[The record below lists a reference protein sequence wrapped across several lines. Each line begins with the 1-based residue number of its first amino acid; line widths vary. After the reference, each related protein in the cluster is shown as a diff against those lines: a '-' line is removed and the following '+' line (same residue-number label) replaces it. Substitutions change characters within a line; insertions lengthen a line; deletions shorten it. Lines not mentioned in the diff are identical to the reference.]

1 MAIHKIDGVDAV
13 EGGSVINSFPK
24 KFVTLECSLAASASI
39 TKGSWVQIDEAYT
52 TNGIGSGVKT
62 STANGV
68 DMVFGVATETVTNSS
83 SVTATFQIKIQT
95 AGKCTFAKVDV
106 SETSAT
112 ERSLSGHSGAGD
124 GIADHY
130 AAGDLNSICGVVLSE
145 GADDTAVSTVMII
158 DQGYF

>member
-13 EGGSVINSFPK
+13 DGGSVINSFPK
-24 KFVTLECSLAASASI
+24 KFVTLQCSLTAGSSI
-39 TKGSWVQIDEAYT
+39 AKGNWVQIDEGFT
-52 TNGIGSGVKT
+52 TDGIGSGVKT

-68 DMVFGVATETVTNSS
+68 DMVFGVAAETVTNNTS
-83 SVTATFQIKIQT
+83 ATSTFLIKVQT

-112 ERSLSGHSGAGD
+112 ARSLSGHSGAGD

-130 AAGDLNSICGVVLSE
+130 DAGDLNTICGVVLTE
-145 GADDTAVSTVMII
+145 AADDSAASTVMII

>member
-13 EGGSVINSFPK
+13 DGGSVINSFPK
-24 KFVTLECSLAASASI
+24 KHVTLQCSLAAAASI
-39 TKGSWVQIDEAYT
+39 AKGDWVQIDEGFT
-52 TNGIGSGVKT
+52 THGIGSGCKT
-62 STANGV
+62 STADGV
-68 DMVFGVATETVTNSS
+68 DMVFGVATETVTNNT
-83 SVTATFQIKIQT
+83 SVTATFLIKVQT

-106 SETSAT
+106 SEVDLTN
-112 ERSLSGHSGAGD
+112 RSLSGHSATGN

-130 AAGDLNSICGVVLSE
+130 TATDLNTICGVVLLE